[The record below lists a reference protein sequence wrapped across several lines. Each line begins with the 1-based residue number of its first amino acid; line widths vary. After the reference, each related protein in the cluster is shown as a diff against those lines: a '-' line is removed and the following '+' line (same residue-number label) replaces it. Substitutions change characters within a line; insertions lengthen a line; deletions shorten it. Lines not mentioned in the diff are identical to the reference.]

1 MTRATPSAVLAQS
14 GPQVRSRVE
23 GAGEHGAGGH
33 AHKGGSG
40 WLQGETVLGSQ
51 PREQAAA
58 PPWGGKCDGLGSER
72 PGLTSL

>member
-1 MTRATPSAVLAQS
+1 MTRATRLQPWAQS

-23 GAGEHGAGGH
+23 GLESTGRGQPAQVGAVGG
-33 AHKGGSG
+33 
-40 WLQGETVLGSQ
+40 LQGETVLGSQ
-51 PREQAAA
+51 PREQAA